1 MAGKC
6 GEMDGIRWTDYANH
20 VAEDS
25 QQVGVRTITGA
36 RTMTQMFNPPHP
48 GKVLR
53 EYLGDIDVTTAAK
66 HLHVSRTTL
75 SRILNGAAGISAV
88 MSLRLSDALGTH
100 ASFWYDM
107 QAGYDMWQASHKKRP
122 KIERFDIAA

>member
-1 MAGKC
+1 M
-6 GEMDGIRWTDYANH
+6 RRTDYADRIAENLMH
-20 VAEDS
+20 VE
-25 QQVGVRTITGA
+25 VRIIKGV

-75 SRILNGAAGISAV
+75 SRILNGAAGISAA

-100 ASFWYDM
+100 ASFWYDL
-107 QAGYDMWQASHKKRP
+107 QAGYDMWQASH
-122 KIERFDIAA
+122 